1 MITVKLTSEEH
12 NIVTDLLK
20 SEIALY
26 ESRLSRGILEDEA
39 SEIATANAYLR
50 MLAALKLSLMNVEH
64 S

>member
-26 ESRLSRGILEDEA
+26 ESRLSKGILEDEA